1 MMNVFML
8 GAILS
13 YGVVALVGFIFFII
27 YFFKSEFMPY
37 HQDAVE
43 TSWTD
48 IDKKFQILILA
59 FMRAISGGWLT
70 ASISIVFLVAIP
82 FQDGEL
88 WSIIAIP
95 IIGLVMTLSTLYA
108 TLYVKRNTQ
117 ANPPIGLVLLA
128 IVLLVFGFILSLFL
142 ITK

>member
-1 MMNVFML
+1 MNGFML

-13 YGVVALVGFIFFII
+13 YGLVALVGLIFFGI

-37 HQDAVE
+37 HKDAVE
-43 TSWTD
+43 KSWGD

-59 FMRAISGGWLT
+59 FMRAIAGGWLT

-108 TLYVKRNTQ
+108 SLYVKRNTD
-117 ANPPIGLVLLA
+117 AKPPIGLVILA
-128 IVLLVFGFILSLFL
+128 IVLLGFGFILSLFSISL
-142 ITK
+142 